1 MLVEFKVPVIV
12 NAKPKRTK
20 QEKIVVAA
28 VTRVIDVP
36 EVRSGDAPV
45 VVSSFFPGDENDDGF
60 PILREF
66 REFNGQLYV
75 DFIDDAPF
83 VTAPRL
89 RLSDHT
95 LPPFQGLDSH
105 FREAF
110 RFMQPSAIKSAV
122 YPSATAAEIAN
133 SKVETFVDFE
143 TLDLSDVDMGMMDR
157 CLSLFDRE
165 AAKLLIVAGK
175 MHLRERPP
183 VIEVGIH
190 ASKSKNYT
198 ELKPVRRLG
207 DGPLV
212 VYDDADNSGGF
223 TTPIAF
229 FQIDQAEEAIAFA
242 QSFGHP
248 IKMQDLGDITLAEE
262 DAAIACNTASLTI
275 NAIAVD
281 MNNSISWM
289 DSGLSGRK
297 LLNRLTVDV
306 MKAYHRLEAILP
318 GIDDENVP
326 DELVDVIEMVLRLPS
341 EEREIFV
348 PQEQVAPMMRS
359 AIQLWHDRPVD
370 LSFTPS
376 TWNAPRRR

>member
-36 EVRSGDAPV
+36 EVGSSDAPV
-45 VVSSFFPGDENDDGF
+45 VVASFFPGDENDEG

-95 LPPFQGLDSH
+95 LPPFHGLDRH

-122 YPSATAAEIAN
+122 YPAATASEIAN
-133 SKVETFVDFE
+133 SKVKTFVDIG
-143 TLDLSDVDMGMMDR
+143 TLDLSEVDMGMMDR

-165 AAKLLIVAGK
+165 ASKLLVVDGK

-190 ASKSKNYT
+190 ASKSKNYIQ
-198 ELKPVRRLG
+198 LKPVRRTG

-212 VYDDADNSGGF
+212 LYDDSDNSGGF
-223 TTPIAF
+223 TTPLAF
-229 FQIDQAEEAIAFA
+229 FQIDQAEEAVAFA
-242 QSFGHP
+242 QSFGYP
-248 IKMQDLGDITLAEE
+248 VKMQDLGDITLAEE
-262 DAAIACNTASLTI
+262 DPAIACNTASLTV

-297 LLNRLTVDV
+297 LLNRLTVNV
-306 MKAYHRLEAILP
+306 MEAYHRLEAILP

-326 DELVDVIEMVLRLPS
+326 DELVDVIEGVLRLPS

-348 PQEQVAPMMRS
+348 PQEQLLPMMWS

-370 LSFTPS
+370 LSITPS
-376 TWNAPRRR
+376 TWTAPRRR